1 VGVYGYCV
9 VPAGQPDTA
18 LRGIDG
24 APVRIHTVGELAVLV
39 SDIARPEPNAE
50 RIQQHNAVI
59 EGVVTE
65 ELTPV
70 PLRFGQWA
78 DQAAV
83 FDAVVIEK
91 AEWYRERLAAFAGAM
106 EFGLRVLE
114 PNKPASAQVVR
125 LPEPASGL
133 EYMNALR
140 AKLAGA
146 RADRDALERVRAGI
160 SELMSGLVREERV
173 EEART
178 AHGVVTV
185 LHLVPRNC
193 FGLYRN
199 RAQSLKSLFP
209 EFSFLVSGPW
219 VPYSFAA

>member
-9 VPAGQPDTA
+9 LPAGRPVPG

-24 APVRIHTVGELAVLV
+24 APIRAHRVGELAVLV
-39 SDIARPEPNAE
+39 SDITRPEPNAE

-78 DQAAV
+78 DRAEV
-83 FDAVVIEK
+83 FDAVVLEK
-91 AEWYRERLAAFAGAM
+91 AEWYLERLAVFAGAM
-106 EFGLRVLE
+106 EFGLRVLQ
-114 PNKPASAQVVR
+114 PDQPASAQVVR
-125 LPEPASGL
+125 LPEAASGL

-140 AKLAGA
+140 AKVAGA
-146 RADRDALERVRAGI
+146 RAGRDAVERVSAGI
-160 SELMSGLVREERV
+160 SEVMSGLVREERV

-193 FGLYRN
+193 FERYRE
-199 RAQSLKSLFP
+199 RAQSLKSRFP
-209 EFSFLVSGPW
+209 ELRFLVSGPW